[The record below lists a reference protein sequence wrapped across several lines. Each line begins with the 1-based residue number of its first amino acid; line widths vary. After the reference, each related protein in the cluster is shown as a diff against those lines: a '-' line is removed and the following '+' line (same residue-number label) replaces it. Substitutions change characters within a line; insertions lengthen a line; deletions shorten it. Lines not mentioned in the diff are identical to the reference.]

1 MHVDGG
7 WAHDLDC
14 SRLPGCQAALMEGVC
29 EACGVKLSRYA
40 PRVHAHLGGGLSP
53 DAACVDVHS
62 CPADT
67 SLLGHKMTQV
77 VYG

>member
-1 MHVDGG
+1 
-7 WAHDLDC
+7 
-14 SRLPGCQAALMEGVC
+14 MEGVC